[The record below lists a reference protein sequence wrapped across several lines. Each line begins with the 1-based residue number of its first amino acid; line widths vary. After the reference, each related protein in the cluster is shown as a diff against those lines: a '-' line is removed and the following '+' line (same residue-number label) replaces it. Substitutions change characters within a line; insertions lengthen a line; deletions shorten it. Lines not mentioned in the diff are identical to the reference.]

1 MRRKNNAWVSLVALL
16 ALAVILVLICTGCG
30 S

>member
-1 MRRKNNAWVSLVALL
+1 MKRKNNPWVSLVALL

-30 S
+30 G